1 MSLEE
6 RRIDVRESRLG
17 KVFSREYIPSSTSIC
32 AIEGQLISF
41 KETLLSGEG
50 KVLILILFPVNK
62 QEDYI
67 QRNIVLV
74 FIINQL
80 QYKIAI

>member
-6 RRIDVRESRLG
+6 RRIDVREPRLG
-17 KVFSREYIPSSTSIC
+17 KVSLQEYIPSSTSIC

-41 KETLLSGEG
+41 KETLLSGERQSPDID
-50 KVLILILFPVNK
+50 LLPVNK